1 MAFAQHTLG
10 LTLSQ
15 LASIVGREAVER
27 MQELPMQLL
36 RQRSDEA
43 SARAREVARA
53 LRDEDKAT
61 PPMAGLASS
70 RLEAALGE
78 ARAAVSRFFSVMSF
92 VLAVCSS
99 RAMSTAVLSSTGFA
113 CLCTPLACCV
123 ALLLFCIGRSVTST
137 YSFLLTVSSRSL
149 SVIFSF
155 TCSRHCG

>member
-10 LTLSQ
+10 LTLAQ

-53 LRDEDKAT
+53 LRDEDQAT

-78 ARAAVSRFFSVMSF
+78 ARAA
-92 VLAVCSS
+92 AE
-99 RAMSTAVLSSTGFA
+99 AMRKGATSGFTVQRSSTCA
-113 CLCTPLACCV
+113 ATLATR
-123 ALLLFCIGRSVTST
+123 ARG
-137 YSFLLTVSSRSL
+137 
-149 SVIFSF
+149 
-155 TCSRHCG
+155 